1 MDDSAF
7 EIVEEMPFKDLASEI
22 VKQEEVD
29 SELGAGKRQP
39 LEFSLK
45 VFSFFGVGFYALAS
59 LYEIHFVFI
68 KVDDIISCNHEG
80 SQGCLITIT
89 DDDYSMILYDRLV
102 SLWHGRQG
110 WKNFLFLW
118 LVFHL

>member
-1 MDDSAF
+1 MGDSAF

-22 VKQEEVD
+22 VKEEEIY

-39 LEFSLK
+39 LKFSLK
-45 VFSFFGVGFYALAS
+45 VFCFFGVRFDILAS

-68 KVDDIISCNHEG
+68 KVDDTISCNHEG

-102 SLWHGRQG
+102 SLRHGR
-110 WKNFLFLW
+110 
-118 LVFHL
+118 